1 MSTPKNAPP
10 KPTETL
16 TLPLLPVKDTVI
28 FPAIYSPLFVG
39 REPSLVAIEKALAG
53 DKRIFLATQKNERED
68 IPKPN
73 GLYTTGCISTIVRV
87 HKLPT
92 GTMKILVQGLSR
104 AAIARFVDTTPCMR
118 VELELL
124 EDKPLPGGMEQA
136 RAMIYAIRE
145 NLERMISMGKMLS
158 PDLLI
163 SIDDLTDPGKFA
175 DLVASKFGFDV
186 EELQDIL
193 QTLDPLERLNK
204 VSELILTELDVLSA
218 RNEIEFPKV
227 DPGQGRR
234 EQILRDQLKAIRSE
248 LGEGDPRQ
256 EELQEYKRKL
266 NNIKLPPEV
275 REEADRQIRR
285 LEGMH
290 PEAAEA
296 SIVRTYLDYLIEIPW
311 MKASKDNLDLTHAKE
326 LLDRDHFGL
335 EIVKERILEF
345 LGVCKLKQNMK
356 GPILCLVGPPGVGK
370 TSLGRSIAESMG
382 RKFVRCSLGGVKDEA
397 EVRGHR
403 RTYVGAMPG
412 KIIQGL
418 KQAGTNNPVFILD
431 EIDKL
436 GADFRGDP
444 SSALLEVLDPEQNN
458 TFRDHYLNL
467 PFDLS
472 NVMFIATANLMD
484 PIPAA
489 LRDRMEVINIAG
501 YTPEE
506 KLEITRSFLITKQ
519 LAENGISSR
528 YLKIGKRACAKVI
541 ENYTRES
548 GVRDLERK
556 VGAICRKV
564 AKKVAEGETKTIT
577 VNEKNLEKFLGPEKY
592 RNEFD
597 RDDIGIGCAIGLAWT
612 SFGGDTLMIEVGL
625 TRGKGELIVTGSL
638 GEVMKESI
646 RAAFTYV
653 KANAHRWRIQEAMFS
668 TNDVHVHIPDGA
680 TPKDG
685 PSAGITLATS
695 IISAFTKV
703 KVRNDVAMTGEVT
716 IRGRVLPVG
725 GIKEK
730 LLAAGRRNI
739 KTVVIP
745 EKNSSDFKEIPSQL
759 VAHMQIIKV
768 KTMDEVLDVVLVGG
782 VAALV
787 KEIANPEQGGAE
799 REVAL

>member
-1 MSTPKNAPP
+1 MSTPKNPLP
-10 KPTETL
+10 KPSDTITI
-16 TLPLLPVKDTVI
+16 PLLPVKDTVI

-39 REPSLVAIEKALAG
+39 REPSLMAIEKALSG

-68 IPKPN
+68 QPKPS
-73 GLYTTGCISTIVRV
+73 GLYTTGCITTIVRV

-92 GTMKILVQGLSR
+92 GTMKILVQGLQR
-104 AAIARFVDTTPCMR
+104 ANIVRFVDTSPAMR

-124 EDKPLPGGMEQA
+124 NDLPVAGNLEQA
-136 RAMIYAIRE
+136 RVVIQAIRE
-145 NLERMISMGKMLS
+145 NIERMISMGKMLS

-163 SIDDLTDPGKFA
+163 SIDDLNEPGKFA

-193 QTLDPLERLNK
+193 QTLDPIERLNK

-218 RNEIEFPKV
+218 RNEVEFPKI
-227 DPGQGRR
+227 DLTTGRR
-234 EQILRDQLKAIRSE
+234 EAVLRDQLKAIRSE
-248 LGEGDPRQ
+248 LGEGDPRA
-256 EELQEYKRKL
+256 EEMQEYRRKL
-266 NNIKLPPEV
+266 NGVKLPNEV
-275 REEADRQIRR
+275 REEAERQLRR

-296 SIVRTYLDYLIEIPW
+296 SIVRTYLEYLIDIPW
-311 MKASKDNLDLTHAKE
+311 LKASKDNLDLTHAKSV
-326 LLDRDHFGL
+326 LDHDHFGL
-335 EIVKERILEF
+335 DIVKERILEF

-370 TSLGRSIAESMG
+370 TSLGRSIAEAMG

-418 KQAGTNNPVFILD
+418 KQAGTSNPVFILD

-444 SSALLEVLDPEQNN
+444 SAALLEVLDPEQNN
-458 TFRDHYLNL
+458 SFRDHYLNL

-472 NVMFIATANLMD
+472 NVMFIATANMMD

-489 LRDRMEVINIAG
+489 LRDRMEVIQIAG

-506 KLEITRSFLITKQ
+506 KLEISKTFLLPKQ
-519 LAENGISSR
+519 LGENGISAR
-528 YLKIGKRACAKVI
+528 YLKIGKRGIMKVI
-541 ENYTRES
+541 EGYTREA

-556 VGAICRKV
+556 IGSVCRKV
-564 AKKVAEGETKTIT
+564 AKKVADGETRTIT
-577 VNEKNLEKFLGPEKY
+577 VSEKNLEKFLGPEKF
-592 RNEFD
+592 RNEMERED
-597 RDDIGIGCAIGLAWT
+597 YGAGCATGLAWT
-612 SFGGDTLMIEVGL
+612 QFGGDTLTIEVGL
-625 TRGKGELIVTGSL
+625 IRGKGELILTGSL
-638 GEVMKESI
+638 GDVMKESVK
-646 RAAFTYV
+646 AAVTYV
-653 KANAHRWRIQEAMFS
+653 RANASRWKIAETLFS
-668 TNDVHVHIPDGA
+668 TYDIHVHVPDGA

-685 PSAGITLATS
+685 PSAGITMATA
-695 IISAFTKV
+695 IISAFTKTKV
-703 KVRNDVAMTGEVT
+703 KPDLAMTGEVT

-730 LLAAGRRNI
+730 LLAAGRRGI
-739 KTVVIP
+739 KTILIP
-745 EKNSSDFKEIPSQL
+745 DKNTSDLKEIPSSL
-759 VAHMQIIKV
+759 LDGLTIHKV
-768 KTMDEVLDVVLVGG
+768 KTMEEVLELALIGG
-782 VAALV
+782 SSSLV
-787 KEIANPEQGGAE
+787 KEISSLEPASIE
-799 REVAL
+799 REAAV